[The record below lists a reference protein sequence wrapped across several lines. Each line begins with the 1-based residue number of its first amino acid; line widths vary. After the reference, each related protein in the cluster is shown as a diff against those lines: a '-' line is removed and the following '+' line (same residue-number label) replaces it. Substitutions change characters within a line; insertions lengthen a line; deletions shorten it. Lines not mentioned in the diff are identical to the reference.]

1 MAESDAPQ
9 DVKGELAEMIRSFL
23 GKKLDAVPPGL
34 RTEISG
40 TTYTVHGEGPMQSIV
55 VTIDDGEMSAMDSV
69 PLGAEMDGLGL
80 GPEMGGPEMGLEGG
94 PEMGEPDLG
103 LGPQAEDSPMQ

>member
-40 TTYTVHGEGPMQSIV
+40 TTYTVSDYNDVAQGSGKSISER
-55 VTIDDGEMSAMDSV
+55 TPRS
-69 PLGAEMDGLGL
+69 LLK
-80 GPEMGGPEMGLEGG
+80 
-94 PEMGEPDLG
+94 
-103 LGPQAEDSPMQ
+103 